1 MILFRY
7 SYPIQSKMVM
17 SDITCTTCPSLTI
30 PFDRLNRYRK
40 YNLSSSHWWAC
51 QKSISVFRGCNIR
64 YIFQEYSVSKFYLEL
79 QPQSLR
85 SSWSQFLNSKTI
97 PSMSSTK
104 KIAVFGGEPES
115 EFNRIDLKSH
125 YYGKPS
131 KPVITP
137 IVLGQWFC
145 GKLQVINGS
154 NHHTWSLGGQK
165 GEKKWLNDKLN
176 CESNHLGLYK
186 TISHGPEPNREP
198 DYYQKRT
205 IIGAR
210 EPKLNNGENKCDC
223 TRKIQCNG
231 VSFTSAL
238 LPVAPK
244 SRFLSRI
251 RSEFFYQGRI

>member
-1 MILFRY
+1 M
-7 SYPIQSKMVM
+7 
-17 SDITCTTCPSLTI
+17 
-30 PFDRLNRYRK
+30 
-40 YNLSSSHWWAC
+40 
-51 QKSISVFRGCNIR
+51 
-64 YIFQEYSVSKFYLEL
+64 
-79 QPQSLR
+79 
-85 SSWSQFLNSKTI
+85 
-97 PSMSSTK
+97 
-104 KIAVFGGEPES
+104 
-115 EFNRIDLKSH
+115 
-125 YYGKPS
+125 
-131 KPVITP
+131 
-137 IVLGQWFC
+137 LGQWFC

-251 RSEFFYQGRI
+251 RSEFFIRGQFKFLIEIDLRLMRQKSTKNYPKKYILFDFSPKRILFWPLIDFWSKKDNFLSKT